1 MYWLMAGLFVVGAV
15 CGATVRLMAFVVVLL
30 GATAVAVAACA
41 ERAWGIAVLTAVI
54 AVVVLQVGYAGG
66 FVLRAA
72 LRARQASQPSRGKHE
87 PPIPAPLGE
96 KRQ

>member
-30 GATAVAVAACA
+30 GAAAVAFAACA
-41 ERAWGIAVLTAVI
+41 GRGWGIAVLTAVI

-66 FVLRAA
+66 FALRAV
-72 LRARQASQPSRGKHE
+72 LRARQATQPSRGKHE
-87 PPIPAPLGE
+87 RPIPGPLGE
-96 KRQ
+96 KRR